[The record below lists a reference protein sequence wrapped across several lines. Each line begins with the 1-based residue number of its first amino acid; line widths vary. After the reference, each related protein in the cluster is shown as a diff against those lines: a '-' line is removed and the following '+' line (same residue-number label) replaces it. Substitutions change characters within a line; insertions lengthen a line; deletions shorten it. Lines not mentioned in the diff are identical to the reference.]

1 MISHVCHQCIFDV
14 LGGTM
19 TILTVAIRDSEEV
32 NTLGLAH
39 IWC

>member
-1 MISHVCHQCIFDV
+1 
-14 LGGTM
+14 M